1 MNDLADKAAQ
11 GPWFPCEIE
20 LVRNS
25 YNIEKQEL
33 LNKIESAEFHAEL
46 FRKQL
51 EKLKNETAEKDQYI
65 KKINE
70 TCLVMAV
77 RQCFYDTK
85 EELEFAKK
93 ELAEKDAEIENLK
106 KQVEDLKFE
115 LDEARD
121 PVHCNLCGSCGVD
134 MCCPAH
140 GCAHPHIKS
149 ETLKEQSETI
159 LELYNELKEKDQVL
173 AWYGDE
179 GVYNWH
185 YSDDKRT
192 TTTTDVQEDF
202 GKRAREVIQKYKV
215 SEG

>member
-1 MNDLADKAAQ
+1 MGMANIDEIKLKVKEMNESADVKYYASSEGFVYFKNNSWAATTILEL
-11 GPWFPCEIE
+11 CDEIE
-20 LVRNS
+20 LVRNT

-33 LNKIESAEFHAEL
+33 LNKIESA
-46 FRKQL
+46 K
-51 EKLKNETAEKDQYI
+51 
-65 KKINE
+65 
-70 TCLVMAV
+70 
-77 RQCFYDTK
+77 
-85 EELEFAKK
+85 
-93 ELAEKDAEIENLK
+93 IENLK
-106 KQVEDLKFE
+106 KQVEDLKLE

-121 PVHCNLCGSCGVD
+121 PVHCNLCGSCGID

-159 LELYNELKEKDQVL
+159 LELYNELKEKDEVL
-173 AWYGDE
+173 AWYGEE

-202 GKRAREVIQKYKV
+202 GKRAREVIQKYKA

>member
-1 MNDLADKAAQ
+1 MTNIDEIKARAAQ
-11 GPWFPCEIE
+11 LKHPHPTYF
-20 LVRNS
+20 S
-25 YNIEKQEL
+25 YNAEWAAKTILEL
-33 LNKIESAEFHAEL
+33 CGEVEMLKKDYETQHAYFSDLIARDNKI
-46 FRKQL
+46 
-51 EKLKNETAEKDQYI
+51 I
-65 KKINE
+65 
-70 TCLVMAV
+70 V
-77 RQCFYDTK
+77 
-85 EELEFAKK
+85 
-93 ELAEKDAEIENLK
+93 EKDAEIENLK
-106 KQVEDLKFE
+106 KQVEDLKLE